1 MDLDRTTSQ
10 AQEENGA
17 HSMPDA
23 DAALASVPGR
33 PVEQPWTSGEKAQL
47 ISTVR
52 ENGTGT
58 WEATAATIGA
68 GRTANSCKRQYLK
81 MRKAAAAENAAAAA
95 GEGAWQR
102 PASPAAEKQPG
113 SKRPR
118 QTVVSAAAAS
128 VDSSY
133 SLENNNPGLHLDGHV
148 ADYILAATGAVL
160 NRKRPGPFAN
170 IPAAG
175 MDREP
180 PSPPTVT
187 DWSAEV
193 QETSGSQPTFNGAV
207 YSPRGQFVSHAPPEE
222 QDGTRRCAAAGQ
234 GQPENPEVIGGPAVP
249 FGSGV
254 ADDEELA
261 AAVPA
266 AFPAYAPA
274 ETTAVVTAAPHQRQ
288 FRAAVPSRPAR
299 QPMRATEPDAAAA
312 AGDDEQQA
320 AAMAAAA
327 AADRMRVKA
336 VAELLERPLIY
347 GQPAMVALVPARF
360 GPTPP
365 SQAQEG
371 EPKRPK
377 GAKVPWT
384 AGQEELVKIRPPT
397 RPHDGWTPEE
407 TDTLQKIVSRDG
419 IPKTASAWE
428 DLAAE
433 YNRSVSSRRRTGGSL
448 KQRLNRLK
456 KAAESAGLAPAEYPP
471 EYKGQG
477 RAKQRAAEREKP
489 KAMAMEENK
498 PTKVALVGKWIS
510 IEYEVKHGKA
520 RWYKGQVHKYDASN
534 DRYLVKEAPL
544 PRPVPNP
551 RLFLAVSPELNV
563 WRKKNDTDCFA
574 LPWPDIV
581 GDRWAG
587 LGRFAPERRVQD
599 GASARQAHSQDR
611 TQGHTERGRPLW
623 LHAISVATQ

>member
-1 MDLDRTTSQ
+1 M
-10 AQEENGA
+10 AGGA
-17 HSMPDA
+17 GD
-23 DAALASVPGR
+23 GI
-33 PVEQPWTSGEKAQL
+33 VEQGELSDGGEFAQQ
-47 ISTVR
+47 S
-52 ENGTGT
+52 
-58 WEATAATIGA
+58 
-68 GRTANSCKRQYLK
+68 
-81 MRKAAAAENAAAAA
+81 
-95 GEGAWQR
+95 
-102 PASPAAEKQPG
+102 
-113 SKRPR
+113 
-118 QTVVSAAAAS
+118 
-128 VDSSY
+128 D
-133 SLENNNPGLHLDGHV
+133 
-148 ADYILAATGAVL
+148 VL
-160 NRKRPGPFAN
+160 
-170 IPAAG
+170 
-175 MDREP
+175 
-180 PSPPTVT
+180 
-187 DWSAEV
+187 DWSSAP
-193 QETSGSQPTFNGAV
+193 SLDWAS
-207 YSPRGQFVSHAPPEE
+207 APPEE
-222 QDGTRRCAAAGQ
+222 AAISLEESGAKRQKTEPAAAECGAE
-234 GQPENPEVIGGPAVP
+234 GEAGARGAGGGGEA
-249 FGSGV
+249 SGGEASAAGLV
-254 ADDEELA
+254 AGGTGLGA
-261 AAVPA
+261 AAEGGGETARPAEPA
-266 AFPAYAPA
+266 ARPPLADEGGGERA
-274 ETTAVVTAAPHQRQ
+274 ESGAKRQ
-288 FRAAVPSRPAR
+288 K
-299 QPMRATEPDAAAA
+299 TEP
-312 AGDDEQQA
+312 
-320 AAMAAAA
+320 A
-327 AADRMRVKA
+327 AADS
-336 VAELLERPLIY
+336 
-347 GQPAMVALVPARF
+347 G
-360 GPTPP
+360 
-365 SQAQEG
+365 AQTGDGG
-371 EPKRPK
+371 E
-377 GAKVPWT
+377 ASA
-384 AGQEELVKIRPPT
+384 AGEELVKIRPPT

-448 KQRLNRLK
+448 KQRVNRLK